1 MMRILALSVLL
12 IFTACKK
19 IKPTSVLATLT
30 VRSIQSLDYD
40 SSAIQVKSNDS
51 IVFENK
57 NVPRS
62 QEKIDLSLKPG
73 NYSFHLD
80 YRKGT
85 ELVASS
91 SFCGTAQNFNL
102 LAGPNF
108 IQVDICKKDGSSV
121 FQPSCDV
128 DKESLGRRSLRRL
141 TRLEIQKSV
150 EAILGS
156 SFDVMNQLPADS
168 KDEGLDNS
176 VETLVVTS
184 EHAKAYLDMAKSI
197 SEKMLERSQ
206 TFLECQDGSCMD
218 QFLNNYG
225 SLIWRKKLST
235 EEKSSLLAYYQQEV
249 QNQGSWQDG
258 FSSMVAAMFFA
269 PEFIYR
275 AEIGS
280 EMGGVAKLN
289 DYEIASGLSFLLW
302 GRGPDRELID
312 LASQGKLQDKKIL
325 KEQAER
331 LLATDL
337 AKGQLGH
344 FVDVW
349 LETEKIL
356 AANKDQNK
364 WPDFNEGLK
373 RDLYNETRDFY
384 NHLTFESGADF
395 ESLFLSNYTIA
406 SSRVANF
413 YGGSM
418 AQNKVFYPE
427 GERRGILGHG
437 SILAS
442 HSNFDGTNPI
452 QRGVFFLE
460 KILCDELPPPPDSL
474 DIQPP
479 PRDPNA
485 TSRER
490 FAAHTDNPACAA
502 CHVKIDGS
510 GFGFENMDSAG
521 KIQLI
526 DNGSEV
532 DSKGTVVLDGL
543 RKEFDGVYEL
553 SGLVAKS
560 EQARLCFAKSVYK
573 QSYGVHGVKQGQ
585 CAIESLQSKFLS
597 HENIKMIWL
606 DLILDKAFSER
617 RL

>member
-1 MMRILALSVLL
+1 
-12 IFTACKK
+12 
-19 IKPTSVLATLT
+19 
-30 VRSIQSLDYD
+30 
-40 SSAIQVKSNDS
+40 
-51 IVFENK
+51 
-57 NVPRS
+57 
-62 QEKIDLSLKPG
+62 
-73 NYSFHLD
+73 
-80 YRKGT
+80 
-85 ELVASS
+85 
-91 SFCGTAQNFNL
+91 
-102 LAGPNF
+102 
-108 IQVDICKKDGSSV
+108 
-121 FQPSCDV
+121 
-128 DKESLGRRSLRRL
+128 
-141 TRLEIQKSV
+141 
-150 EAILGS
+150 
-156 SFDVMNQLPADS
+156 
-168 KDEGLDNS
+168 
-176 VETLVVTS
+176 
-184 EHAKAYLDMAKSI
+184 
-197 SEKMLERSQ
+197 
-206 TFLECQDGSCMD
+206 
-218 QFLNNYG
+218 
-225 SLIWRKKLST
+225 
-235 EEKSSLLAYYQQEV
+235 
-249 QNQGSWQDG
+249 
-258 FSSMVAAMFFA
+258 MFFA

-573 QSYGVHGVKQGQ
+573 QSYGVHGVKQDQ